1 MSQQIIKMQ
10 LELNYYAEENRKL
23 KVQVDAMRKQRQ
35 EQVDMHLEENRK
47 VIFDT
52 QNSKDKIEKLK
63 VELYILKKKL
73 RKNEKF

>member
-1 MSQQIIKMQ
+1 
-10 LELNYYAEENRKL
+10 
-23 KVQVDAMRKQRQ
+23 
-35 EQVDMHLEENRK
+35 MHLEENRK

-63 VELYILKKKL
+63 VELYDLKKKL

>member
-1 MSQQIIKMQ
+1 
-10 LELNYYAEENRKL
+10 
-23 KVQVDAMRKQRQ
+23 MRKQRQ

-63 VELYILKKKL
+63 VELYDLKKKL
-73 RKNEKF
+73 RKNEKFYGLFEDLKTKEIERQ